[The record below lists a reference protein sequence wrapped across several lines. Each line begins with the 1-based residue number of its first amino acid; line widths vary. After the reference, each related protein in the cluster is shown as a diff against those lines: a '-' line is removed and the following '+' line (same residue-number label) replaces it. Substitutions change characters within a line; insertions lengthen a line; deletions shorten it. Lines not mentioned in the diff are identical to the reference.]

1 MGQGLF
7 HWRCFC
13 ADGVFDALSRDT
25 QRAKAQSFCGA
36 PTVADAGEAPM
47 NGYSPYFVSILR
59 RTLMSAGAKEGVR
72 TIQ

>member
-7 HWRCFC
+7 HGRCFC
-13 ADGVFDALSRDT
+13 ADGVFVALSAMLSE
-25 QRAKAQSFCGA
+25 AKAQSFCA
-36 PTVADAGEAPM
+36 TPTVADAGEAPM